1 VKSVDDAEVL
11 ERTRSRGRRKA
22 SPRTALVKETSELI
36 MAIVERGQRELAA
49 AAALHGLTELQIRV
63 LRYLYRSGPTPIG
76 VLADYLAN
84 DPSTLTTFVDR
95 LEQREYVERRND
107 PDDRRIKPYKTQ
119 NTNIKRN
126 IWLKSLRSPS
136 STLLNCVSSAR
147 CSRTSIRRCQGTR
160 PRLSILPGD
169 APVTDHPGFP
179 VARNCSNRITLGKVR
194 RDPGRESRNNNQA
207 MRAR

>member
-1 VKSVDDAEVL
+1 MKSVDDAELL

-63 LRYLYRSGPTPIG
+63 LRYLYRTGPTPIG

-95 LEQREYVERRND
+95 LEQRQYVERRND
-107 PDDRRIKPYKTQ
+107 PDDRRV
-119 NTNIKRN
+119 KR
-126 IWLKSLRSPS
+126 IALTESGERTVEDLRDY
-136 STLLNCVSSAR
+136 LAEV
-147 CSRTSIRRCQGTR
+147 
-160 PRLSILPGD
+160 
-169 APVTDHPGFP
+169 APVSKLNIAQLRQLRALLEDIDQAVPGHASETVHP
-179 VARNCSNRITLGKVR
+179 
-194 RDPGRESRNNNQA
+194 PG
-207 MRAR
+207 